1 MAYVP
6 GIALMAALVVGCSAS
21 TGTGGSA
28 PDSKPGEATVA
39 AAAPGKYRTLLD
51 PCRAVAPSSLKDLL
65 PGAAELPEDQQ
76 QKVYDGTAT
85 VTYDTDRR
93 VGCRWKSEAPG
104 SSHTLFVDF
113 ERVVSY
119 DPSVSDD
126 DRAREVYAKKE
137 AAAGLSSDA
146 DAATS
151 DSTKKQTLPATDPAS
166 DSASGLASHA
176 LSGPAAKGKKTDE
189 PTDDSTD
196 GNGHASTDGGKADD
210 TGTGTAGSSG
220 DSEGSDESLL
230 PRTLDGLGDSAFL
243 NDLLTRAGSTA
254 KNRTVSVVFRTSNVI
269 VTIQYTEQPTVSTVV
284 PDSKELQE
292 RARSL
297 AQKLVDKF
305 SE

>member
-6 GIALMAALVVGCSAS
+6 GTALLAALVVGCSAS

-51 PCRAVAPSSLKDLL
+51 PCRAVASSALKDLL
-65 PGAAELPEDQQ
+65 PGAADLTEDQQ
-76 QKVYDGTAT
+76 KKVYDGTAT

-93 VGCRWKSEAPG
+93 VGCRWKSEASD

-126 DRAREVYAKKE
+126 DRAREVYGKKE
-137 AAAGLSSDA
+137 AAVGLSADA
-146 DAATS
+146 NTDAAT
-151 DSTKKQTLPATDPAS
+151 DAATPGSTKKQTPSASASASASKDKNADDPGG
-166 DSASGLASHA
+166 DSADRNNSAN
-176 LSGPAAKGKKTDE
+176 TDAI
-189 PTDDSTD
+189 TADS
-196 GNGHASTDGGKADD
+196 S
-210 TGTGTAGSSG
+210 GSSG
-220 DSEGSDESLL
+220 SSDENLA
-230 PRTLDGLGDSAFL
+230 PRALDDIGDSAFL
-243 NDLLTRAGSTA
+243 DDLLTRAGSTTQ
-254 KNRTVSVVFRTSNVI
+254 NRTVSVVFRTSNVI

-292 RARSL
+292 KAQSL
-297 AQKLVDKF
+297 ARKLVEKF